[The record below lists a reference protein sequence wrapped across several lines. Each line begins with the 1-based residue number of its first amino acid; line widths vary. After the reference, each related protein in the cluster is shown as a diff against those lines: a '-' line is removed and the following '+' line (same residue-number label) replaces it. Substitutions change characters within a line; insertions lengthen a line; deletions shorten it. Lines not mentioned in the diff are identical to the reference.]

1 MFNKGD
7 RRGMKAR
14 SALAKS
20 NTVSLEVSGIYETD
34 RQKFQA
40 MAQDLGITFDG
51 NNNVLDNDIK
61 DDVSTNTS
69 SISTNASNIS
79 SINSK
84 FSSGYNGTVT
94 VITGVDFTAKT
105 TTTKT
110 LTIVDGLITGV
121 A

>member
-1 MFNKGD
+1 MLSKD
-7 RRGMKAR
+7 PRQRIAR
-14 SALAKS
+14 TALAKS
-20 NTVSLEVSGIYETD
+20 NTVSINIEGVYETD

-69 SISTNASNIS
+69 NIS
-79 SINSK
+79 SIDSK
-84 FSSGYNGTVT
+84 FSSGYSGTVT
-94 VITGVDFTAKT
+94 VITGVDFTAET

-110 LTIVDGLITGV
+110 LTIEDGLITGV

>member
-1 MFNKGD
+1 MFSKD
-7 RRGMKAR
+7 PRQRIAR
-14 SALAKS
+14 TALAKS

-61 DDVSTNTS
+61 DDVSTN
-69 SISTNASNIS
+69 ISDIS